1 MIELLGFF
9 TTSWF
14 DPELLLLTALG
25 TFAGIYV
32 GAIPGLSVTMAASI
46 LISFTFKWDVNAALA
61 LITGVFVGGVYG
73 GGRTAILL
81 NIPGAPSAI
90 ATALDGYP
98 LAKKG
103 LAGEAIGLSTVM
115 SVIGGFVGII
125 ALAVAAPLIAE
136 FAIKFTSREYMLLGI
151 IGILLVGTLSGESFA
166 KGAFAGA
173 LGVMIGMIGLDPMT
187 AEARFTYGSINL
199 MGGVPFVVAM
209 IGFFGVAEALTQLEH
224 IDKKAVKQSVA
235 RIIPAWSDV
244 RRYAALAIKSSGLG
258 TVIGALPGTGGDIA
272 ALLAYDHAKR
282 HTKNPE
288 TPFGEGAKEGL
299 IAPEAANNAAVGGAY
314 VPMLT
319 LGIPGDAVT
328 AIIIGA
334 LFIHGLKPGPLLLTD
349 TPHLFWFIVGNLTL
363 ANIFL
368 LVFGLTGIRVF
379 TKVVECPRAILI
391 PLIIVFSAVGAY
403 SIQNNPVHIS
413 WALGFGLIGYLLKRY
428 GFQVGPIIL
437 GVILG
442 PLIDANYRRA
452 MIGAHQDVG
461 QFFLQSD
468 QQPDFADTDY
478 SFTCHTGFSA
488 TALYVACEESTLK
501 RYWLTTVSQAVAR
514 YARSSSERG
523 EMDLQPPV
531 AVCFALLPV

>member
-1 MIELLGFF
+1 MTEILGFLA
-9 TTSWF
+9 TSWI
-14 DPELLLLTALG
+14 DPSLLALTALG
-25 TFAGIYV
+25 TFAGIYI

-46 LISFTFKWDVNAALA
+46 LISFTFKWEVNEALA
-61 LITGVFVGGVYG
+61 LIAGVYVGGVYG
-73 GGRTAILL
+73 GARTAILL

-90 ATALDGYP
+90 ATAIDGYP

-115 SVIGGFVGII
+115 SVIGGLIGVL
-125 ALAVAAPLIAE
+125 ALALAAPLIAQ

-173 LGVMIGMIGLDPMT
+173 LGVMIGMVGLDPMT

-209 IGFFGVAEALTQLEH
+209 IGFFGVAEALVQLEH
-224 IDKKAVKQSVA
+224 VAAQPVKQKIT
-235 RIIPAWSDV
+235 RIVPAWADV
-244 RRYAALAIKSSGLG
+244 RRYFALALKSSGLG

-272 ALLAYDHAKR
+272 ALLAYDQAKR
-282 HTKNPE
+282 STKSPE
-288 TPFGEGAKEGL
+288 VPFGEGAKEGL
-299 IAPEAANNAAVGGAY
+299 IAPEAANNAAVGGAF

-334 LFIHGLKPGPLLLTD
+334 LYIHGLKPGPLLLTD

-363 ANIFL
+363 ANLFL
-368 LVFGLTGIRVF
+368 LVFGLTGVRIF

-391 PLIIVFSAVGAY
+391 PLIVVLSAVGAY
-403 SIQNNPVHIS
+403 AIQNNPVHIT
-413 WALGFGLIGYLLKRY
+413 WALGFGVLGYFLKRY

-442 PLIDANYRRA
+442 PMIDANYRRA
-452 MIGAHQDVG
+452 IIGAREDVG
-461 QFFLQSD
+461 QFFWDLISHPISLVLCIALIAMLVTQLPIVKNRLNRPS
-468 QQPDFADTDY
+468 AD
-478 SFTCHTGFSA
+478 
-488 TALYVACEESTLK
+488 
-501 RYWLTTVSQAVAR
+501 
-514 YARSSSERG
+514 
-523 EMDLQPPV
+523 
-531 AVCFALLPV
+531 